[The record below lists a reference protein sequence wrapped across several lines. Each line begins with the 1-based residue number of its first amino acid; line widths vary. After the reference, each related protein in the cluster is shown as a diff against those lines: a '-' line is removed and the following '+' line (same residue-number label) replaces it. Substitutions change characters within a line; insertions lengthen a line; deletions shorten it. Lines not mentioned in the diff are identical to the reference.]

1 MDLIFPGE
9 FTGAGT
15 REHDSAY
22 SPLRFIAAARLRGR
36 VKRRARTCWLS
47 AFDVSCCSPF
57 DDSTPPAPQ
66 GGNRTTADD
75 NRRSKLVRLLE
86 CGRRQKAQHTTHNV
100 GIIVVTVARVLDR
113 VLAASMRAP
122 LKEAKLANERNR
134 RPRARPK
141 KVGRI
146 FGPRR
151 WISAV
156 PDWR

>member
-66 GGNRTTADD
+66 GVIAPPLTIIGEASSFGCSNAGGA
-75 NRRSKLVRLLE
+75 RRLSTP
-86 CGRRQKAQHTTHNV
+86 HTT
-100 GIIVVTVARVLDR
+100 
-113 VLAASMRAP
+113 LA
-122 LKEAKLANERNR
+122 
-134 RPRARPK
+134 
-141 KVGRI
+141 
-146 FGPRR
+146 
-151 WISAV
+151 
-156 PDWR
+156 